1 MSLDDFTNILTA
13 LLESLA
19 IRKISDPDA
28 QVVDHQRQY
37 SLLGTAALALVR
49 GCGGTARSR

>member
-1 MSLDDFTNILTA
+1 LTA